1 MHGLP
6 KPTSGR
12 RSLILSPKE
21 EAYILGLTIHT
32 GLNNQQIQSIFSH
45 LERTVNHRE
54 IGYIRNRHGRYAQLE
69 PASEVQI
76 KELMKLYNQLV
87 LKMRELKL
95 VPTARQDELGILAQ
109 EAMIS
114 AISVFNNP
122 SIKFK
127 SEIFIVNMCI
137 AWTYLLHAYYLD
149 LGIDI
154 RYKNKNGEIIKT
166 RHGQEKLM
174 DLDGCLSHSK
184 CPLDSGSKNNLLI
197 LIEIRH
203 EIEHRGSD
211 KIDKFLA
218 SKFQAN
224 SLNFNRYIS
233 SLLGEEYEIASRLPF
248 SLQMSEFVFDKDLK
262 AKKEATIPKELVVVQ
277 EAFENRLTFEEYN
290 DSNYSYRIHILPRTA
305 NRKGGADEI
314 LQIARSEEDIS
325 KVATVILKHAEK
337 PKYYQREVLDYVH
350 SRGYPHFN
358 KHHFQLFWKS
368 IEAKKRG
375 KGYGVL
381 IKTQWYWYDSILE
394 PVLKHC
400 EMNSQIYS

>member
-1 MHGLP
+1 MP

-21 EAYILGLTIHT
+21 EAHILGLTIHT
-32 GLNNQQIQSIFSH
+32 DLNNQQIQSIFSH

-54 IGYIRNRHGRYAQLE
+54 IGYIRNRHGRYEQLE
-69 PASEVQI
+69 PASKVQI
-76 KELMKLYNQLV
+76 EEFMKLYNKLV
-87 LKMRELKL
+87 LKMRELKF
-95 VPTARQDELGILAQ
+95 VPSARRDELGVLAQ

-127 SEIFIVNMCI
+127 SEIFIVNICI

-149 LGIDI
+149 LGVDI
-154 RYKNKNGEIIKT
+154 RYKNKNGEILKT
-166 RHGQEKLM
+166 RYGQEKFI
-174 DLDGCLSHSK
+174 DLDRCLSHPI
-184 CPLDSGSKNNLLI
+184 CPLDSGSKNNLLF

-211 KIDKFLA
+211 QIDKFLA
-218 SKFQAN
+218 PKFQAN

-233 SLLGEEYEIASRLPF
+233 SLLGEEYEIATRLPF
-248 SLQMSEFVFDKDLK
+248 SIQMSEFVFDKALK
-262 AKKEATIPKELVVVQ
+262 AKKEATLPKELVVVQ
-277 EAFENRLTFEEYN
+277 QAFESRLTYDEYN
-290 DSNYSYRIHILPRTA
+290 DSNYAYRIHILPRAA
-305 NRKGGADEI
+305 NRIGGADEI

-337 PKYYQREVLDYVH
+337 PKFYQREVLDYVH
-350 SRGYPHFN
+350 SSGYPRFN
-358 KHHFQLFWKS
+358 QHHFQQFWKS
-368 IEAKKRG
+368 IEAKKKG

-381 IKTQWYWYDSILE
+381 IKTQWFWYETIFE

-400 EMNSQIYS
+400 EMNSRIYS